1 MTAIDARDLNVWFG
15 TGAET
20 AHAVKDVTFQ
30 VAKGE
35 SFGLVGESGSGKS
48 TILRVI
54 AGLVPGW
61 SGELSVAGER
71 LQGERRSKAVHK
83 KVQMVFQDP
92 YASLHPRQPVDRVL
106 SEAMELQGITDVDRR
121 IGKLLSDVGLGSG
134 FRFRYPHQL
143 SGGQRQRVAI
153 ARALAPEP
161 EILLLDEPTSALDV
175 SVQAEILNLL
185 ADLRSELGL
194 TYVMVSHDLGVV
206 GHLCGRAAV
215 MKDGEFVE
223 VLGIDAMRRLDVTQP
238 YTKHLLESSIRSIRC
253 SGPFRRDPRARPAR
267 AGQAGPPPA
276 FFAGLPVRSPVL
288 SVTGPA
294 TGPPSASSFHSQPS
308 HSSEILICHPFRGRE
323 PSCAPISICRPSVF
337 CSGPTPPLP
346 RRPRTISSAP
356 SCSTTA
362 A

>member
-92 YASLHPRQPVDRVL
+92 YASLHPRQTGDRVL

-185 ADLRSELGL
+185 ADLRSE
-194 TYVMVSHDLGVV
+194 
-206 GHLCGRAAV
+206 
-215 MKDGEFVE
+215 
-223 VLGIDAMRRLDVTQP
+223 
-238 YTKHLLESSIRSIRC
+238 
-253 SGPFRRDPRARPAR
+253 
-267 AGQAGPPPA
+267 
-276 FFAGLPVRSPVL
+276 
-288 SVTGPA
+288 
-294 TGPPSASSFHSQPS
+294 
-308 HSSEILICHPFRGRE
+308 
-323 PSCAPISICRPSVF
+323 
-337 CSGPTPPLP
+337 
-346 RRPRTISSAP
+346 
-356 SCSTTA
+356 
-362 A
+362 